1 MGALVNEQRKKIA
14 YQMLNSCFCFLF
26 LFQTQFSK
34 THSHQKEQMQ
44 VEEAKTLY
52 TGYLYRLGAARSY
65 PIYFMPVCVSVCIH
79 LFV

>member
-1 MGALVNEQRKKIA
+1 MGALVNEQRKK
-14 YQMLNSCFCFLF
+14 MLIRCRIHAFAFYFFFRLSSQKHTHTKRNS
-26 LFQTQFSK
+26 
-34 THSHQKEQMQ
+34 
-44 VEEAKTLY
+44 LY